1 MPEQG
6 GHASTNGQASAST
19 NGQASEDQSAIGQAR
34 SAPQEES
41 ITDQFS
47 DIEQSGVMS
56 PTISS
61 LAPSTTI
68 TQTSTTVT
76 QTSTPT
82 GRVPANTPRPGQ
94 GSADPHPLPF
104 DRLMPTRP
112 KTGRGRG
119 RGRAMPEQ
127 GHQAST
133 NGQASEGQSAIG
145 QASAS
150 NIGQASAMRQASE
163 DLVELPAFRRARRPN
178 MPLYTPPQRISVAPP
193 PTHWRRSAAPPS
205 APQRG
210 AAPPPAPRRD
220 AAPPPASQ
228 RGAAPPPAPQRGA
241 APPPAP
247 KRDAAP
253 PPALRRGAAP
263 PPAPRRSAAQPQP
276 APRRSLAQPQPA
288 PQKSAAPPPPPTLHT
303 GFPLRLHVRPSEVM
317 STIYNREENYEGW
330 IRTPVPNWADAMED
344 LDNGIITLLL

>member
-41 ITDQFS
+41 STDQFS
-47 DIEQSGVMS
+47 DIEQSGAMS

-68 TQTSTTVT
+68 TQTSTPTTVTQTSTPTT

-133 NGQASEGQSAIG
+133 NGQASEDQSAIG

-150 NIGQASAMRQASE
+150 IIGQASAMRQASE
-163 DLVELPAFRRARRPN
+163 DLVELPACRRARRPN
-178 MPLYTPPQRISVAPP
+178 RPLYTPPQRIAVAPP

-210 AAPPPAPRRD
+210 AAPPPAPRRG
-220 AAPPPASQ
+220 AAPPPAPQ

-247 KRDAAP
+247 
-253 PPALRRGAAP
+253 RRGA
-263 PPAPRRSAAQPQP
+263 APRRSAAQPQP
-276 APRRSLAQPQPA
+276 APRRSLSQPQPA

-303 GFPLRLHVRPSEVM
+303 GFPLRLHVRPREVM